1 MTSNTDLEELLKN
14 LKITNFQGCY
24 FKDELNELKPS
35 SSYIINLQSEY
46 DKNGNRNNGTHW
58 CAIVTNRNNAIYFD
72 SFGTSPP
79 ISIIKLLKKYNYKY
93 GYTNKVIQNLRSDL
107 CGYFA
112 VAFIFFL
119 TKHPSRT
126 TNLITNTNIFLN
138 VFEDLNKV
146 QSVKNEYILA
156 LFFKKRNKTILFN
169 KNNTVSRDNHLSNEF
184 KIENSV
190 LKI

>member
-1 MTSNTDLEELLKN
+1 MTSNIDLQKLLTN
-14 LKITNFQGCY
+14 LTVNNFVGC
-24 FKDELNELKPS
+24 FFDDELNELKPN

-58 CAIVTNRNNAIYFD
+58 CAIVTDDRNNAIYFD

-79 ISIIKLLKKYNYKY
+79 ISIIKLLKKYKYKY
-93 GYTNKVIQNLRSDL
+93 GYTNKVIHNLRSDL

-112 VAFIFFL
+112 VAFIYL
-119 TKHPSRT
+119 ATKNKPA
-126 TNLITNTNIFLN
+126 TNLITNTNKFMN

-169 KNNTVSRDNHLSNEF
+169 KNNTVSRNDHVDNEF
-184 KIENSV
+184 
-190 LKI
+190 